1 MKKRIAINGFGRIG
15 RLTFRIL
22 SKNPNVEIVA
32 INDLTDNKTLAHL
45 LKFDSS
51 QGKFEAEIISDEHS
65 IWVNDIKIESF
76 TEKDPRNLPWGDLKI
91 DSVIEC
97 TGAFRTKEKMSYHL
111 EAGAKKVLL
120 SAPAEDE
127 GISTI
132 VIGVNDEE
140 IDPSVSLFSNASCT
154 TNCLVPFMKVII
166 DQFGFVN
173 GSMITIHA
181 YTQDQNLQ
189 DAPHKDLRRARAAA
203 MNIVPTTTGAAKSG
217 SIVLPQLKGKM
228 TAMSYR
234 VPVISGSLI
243 EVNCRLSKPTTTDE
257 LNLAFKNASE
267 DYLKGVL
274 HYSTDD
280 LVSTDIIGSPYS
292 SIIDGKLTLAH
303 LDQIKVV
310 AWYDNES
317 GYSHRLAELA
327 ARL

>member
-15 RLTFRIL
+15 RLTYKIL
-22 SKNPNVEIVA
+22 STNPDVEVVA

-45 LKFDSS
+45 LQFDSS
-51 QGKFEAEIISDEHS
+51 HGKFNAKIKSDDHF
-65 IWVNDIKIESF
+65 IWVNNHKIATFS
-76 TEKDPRNLPWGDLKI
+76 EKDPRNLPWEELKI
-91 DSVIEC
+91 DTVIEC
-97 TGAFRTKEKMSYHL
+97 TGIFRNAEKMSYHL

-120 SAPAEDE
+120 SAPAEGE

-132 VIGVNDEE
+132 VIGVNDKE
-140 IDPSVSLFSNASCT
+140 IDPSVSLYSNASCT

-166 DQFGFVN
+166 DQFGFLN
-173 GSMITIHA
+173 GSMVTIHA

-217 SIVLPQLKGKM
+217 SIVLPELKGKM

-234 VPVISGSLI
+234 VPVITGSLI
-243 EVNCRLSKPTTTDE
+243 EVNCRLNKPTTTE
-257 LNLAFKNASE
+257 ALNQAFKDAAE
-267 DYLKGVL
+267 GYLKGVL
-274 HYSTDD
+274 HYSTDE
-280 LVSTDIIGSPYS
+280 LVSTDIIGSPFS
-292 SIIDGKLTLAH
+292 SILDSKLTLAH

-317 GYSHRLAELA
+317 GYSNRLAELA
-327 ARL
+327 AKL

>member
-1 MKKRIAINGFGRIG
+1 VYKRQINGFGRIG
-15 RLTFRIL
+15 RLTYRIL
-22 SKNPNVEIVA
+22 STNPNVEIVA
-32 INDLTDNKTLAHL
+32 INDLTDNNTLAHL

-51 QGKFEAEIISDEHS
+51 QGKFDAEISSDEHS
-65 IWVNDIKIESF
+65 IWVNGHKINTFSEM
-76 TEKDPRNLPWGDLKI
+76 DPRNLPWRDLKI
-91 DSVIEC
+91 DTVIDC
-97 TGAFRTKEKMSYHL
+97 TGVFRNKEKMSYHL

-120 SAPAEDE
+120 SAPAEGE

-132 VIGVNDEE
+132 VIGVNDHE
-140 IDPSVSLFSNASCT
+140 IDSSLSLYSNASCT

-166 DQFGFVN
+166 DQFGFIS

-217 SIVLPQLKGKM
+217 SIVLPELKGKM

-234 VPVISGSLI
+234 VPVITGSLI
-243 EVNCRLSKPTTTDE
+243 EVNCRVSKPTTTDE
-257 LNLAFKNASE
+257 LNMAFKKAAE
-267 DYLKGVL
+267 GFLKGVL
-274 HYSTDD
+274 HYSTED

-292 SIIDGKLTLAH
+292 CILDSKLTLAH
-303 LDQIKVV
+303 EDQIKVV

-317 GYSHRLAELA
+317 AYSNRLAELA
-327 ARL
+327 AKL